1 MVCVHELRPEVA
13 AQEDT
18 SVLREHRG
26 HRLGL
31 RQKLEMIDW
40 LHAERPDVAATDAW
54 NDATNAPMVAVNQ
67 ALGARIVAEISAYR
81 RSC

>member
-40 LHAERPDVAATDAW
+40 LHAERPDVAATDA
-54 NDATNAPMVAVNQ
+54 ARKPAVHPGSI
-67 ALGARIVAEISAYR
+67 LRSLSSAVHADTLQL
-81 RSC
+81 